1 MKKLMNK
8 KFTNFFKNPMVF
20 IVLIFVIWMIF
31 FDTNSLI
38 IHNELSN
45 DIDKLKKQ
53 KKYFTNEIN
62 KDKSELK
69 LLQTDSGLEKY
80 AREKLFMKKENEDIF
95 LIEYDT
101 LRKNEE

>member
-8 KFTNFFKNPMVF
+8 KFTNFFKKPNGFYCVNICDMDD
-20 IVLIFVIWMIF
+20 F

-45 DIDKLKKQ
+45 DIDKLNNQ

-95 LIEYDT
+95 LLNMT
-101 LRKNEE
+101 L

>member
-1 MKKLMNK
+1 MNK
-8 KFTNFFKNPMVF
+8 RLTKFFKNPIVF
-20 IVLIFVIWMIF
+20 IVLTFVIWMIF

-45 DIDKLKKQ
+45 DIDKLNKQ
-53 KKYFTNEIN
+53 KKYFKNEIN

-95 LIEYDT
+95 LVEYDT

>member
-1 MKKLMNK
+1 MNK

-45 DIDKLKKQ
+45 DINKLNNQ

>member
-1 MKKLMNK
+1 MNK
-8 KFTNFFKNPMVF
+8 KFTKFFKNPMVF
-20 IVLIFVIWMIF
+20 VVLIFVIWMIF

-38 IHNELSN
+38 IHNQLSN
-45 DIDKLKKQ
+45 DIDKLNKQ
-53 KKYFTNEIN
+53 KKYFINEIN

-95 LIEYDT
+95 LVEYDT

>member
-1 MKKLMNK
+1 
-8 KFTNFFKNPMVF
+8 
-20 IVLIFVIWMIF
+20 MIF

-38 IHNELSN
+38 IHNELSD
-45 DIDKLKKQ
+45 DIDKLNKQ
-53 KKYFTNEIN
+53 KKYFINEIN

-95 LIEYDT
+95 LVEYDT

>member
-1 MKKLMNK
+1 MDD
-8 KFTNFFKNPMVF
+8 
-20 IVLIFVIWMIF
+20 F

-45 DIDKLKKQ
+45 DIDKLNNQ

>member
-1 MKKLMNK
+1 MNK
-8 KFTNFFKNPMVF
+8 KFIKFFKNPMVF

-45 DIDKLKKQ
+45 DIDKLNKQ
-53 KKYFTNEIN
+53 KKYFINEIN

-95 LIEYDT
+95 LVEYDT